1 MEFVK
6 LFTSDKKE
14 LEDKI
19 IIIDFVMNLVKKDLK
34 YDALTTIL
42 YQEEH
47 FERDL
52 STPFPWQVFDELG
65 NEITRLEEK
74 GTKLIDL
81 KESDAVV
88 LPWNRD
94 RFNQSI
100 IGLKN
105 QDFKYDKLNHMSH
118 YYQELDICFVYN
130 GLHSISTGIGYEKG
144 EIYANIIKIE
154 KLFDNIYT
162 DGLFWYNSHTD
173 KKIVTVSGDIK
184 IQDFR
189 IAILYELAR
198 MKYMECQ
205 H

>member
-1 MEFVK
+1 
-6 LFTSDKKE
+6 
-14 LEDKI
+14 
-19 IIIDFVMNLVKKDLK
+19 MNLVKKDLK

-52 STPFPWQVFDELG
+52 STPFPWEVLDAQR
-65 NEITRLEEK
+65 NEITRLEVN
-74 GTKLIDL
+74 GTKVIDL
-81 KESDAVV
+81 KESDVIV

-94 RFNQSI
+94 RFNNAI

-105 QDFKYDKLNHMSH
+105 QDFKYDKLNHMAY

-130 GLHSISTGIGYEKG
+130 GLHSISAGVGYEKG
-144 EIYANIIKIE
+144 EISASLVKID
-154 KLFDNIYT
+154 KLFDKIYT

-173 KKIVTVSGDIK
+173 EKLVTMHGDIK
-184 IQDFR
+184 VQDFR
-189 IAILYELAR
+189 IAILFELAR